1 MKTQVILVDWENVQP
16 ELLPALDLEGTRL
29 LVFLGPHQTK
39 LPFPLVEAM
48 QKLGQRAQYVKVSK
62 QGKDALDMHIAFYV
76 GQLSAEMSDVYF
88 HIIAKDTD
96 YDPLIAHLKD
106 RKIGAAKWPD
116 LASIPVLRRAS
127 AKTLNEQIEST
138 REWLFER
145 KVNRPKTLKTLTNS
159 LKTSA
164 FAGRLSDEE
173 IGALLKGLEDL
184 HLIAVQGQKIG
195 YLGALDD

>member
-16 ELLPALDLEGTRL
+16 ELLPALDLEGTKL

-127 AKTLNEQIEST
+127 AKTLNEQVEAT
-138 REWLFER
+138 REWLVER

-164 FAGRLSDEE
+164 FSGRLTDEE
-173 IGALLKGLEDL
+173 IAVLLKELEDR
-184 HLIAVQGQKIG
+184 HLIAIQGQKIG

>member
-16 ELLPALDLEGTRL
+16 ELLPALDLEGTKL
-29 LVFLGPHQTK
+29 LVFIGPHQTK
-39 LPFPLVEAM
+39 LPFPLVEAV
-48 QKLGQRAQYVKVSK
+48 QKLGERAQYVKVNK
-62 QGKDALDMHIAFYV
+62 QGKDALDMHIAFHV
-76 GQLSAEMSDVYF
+76 GRLSVQMTDVYF

-106 RKIGAAKWPD
+106 QKIGAAKWPD

-127 AKTLNEQIEST
+127 AKTLKEQIDAT
-138 REWLFER
+138 REWLHER

-164 FAGRLSDEE
+164 FSGRLTDEE
-173 IGALLKGLEDL
+173 IGALLEGLKDRK
-184 HLIAVQGQKIG
+184 LIVIQGQKIE
-195 YLGALDD
+195 YLGELDA